1 MVDNMSSS
9 ASIEDADHAVYG
21 WVNDEMNVSVET
33 NNGFRKVPVRWV
45 AGEKSF
51 QAKNN
56 PDFRDNSGAL
66 ILPLITIERT
76 GVVKDVAKR
85 GGLNSIRFD
94 SKDGPSVLM
103 TTRKIKQDKTANFS
117 NAYAKQKSGKLNF
130 KTSKPT
136 KVVYE
141 ETFVPYPVYVEAVYK
156 ISFRSEYQQQM
167 NDMLQHFA
175 VGPKG
180 LNYTAIRYNGV
191 LYETFLGQDFSMSN
205 TISEMESE
213 RKFETS
219 MEIRVLAPLIGEG
232 RNQELPRVKK
242 RETVVEVKIARER
255 SILNPEEIPER

>member
-1 MVDNMSSS
+1 MVDKMSSS
-9 ASIEDADHAVYG
+9 ASLEDADHAVFA
-21 WVNDEMNVSVET
+21 WVNEEMNVSVET
-33 NNGFRKVPVRWV
+33 NNGFKKVPVRWV

-66 ILPLITIERT
+66 ILPLITVERT
-76 GVVKDVAKR
+76 GVTKDVAKR
-85 GGLNSIRFD
+85 GALNSVRFD
-94 SKDGPSVLM
+94 SKDGPSILKY
-103 TTRKIKQDKTANFS
+103 TRKIKQDKTANFS
-117 NAYAKQKSGKLNF
+117 NARARQKSGKLNF
-130 KTSKPT
+130 KTEKPT

-141 ETFVPYPVYVEAVYK
+141 ETFIPYPVYVEAMYK

-167 NDMLQHFA
+167 NDMIQHFA

-180 LNYTAIRYNGV
+180 LNYAAIRYNNI
-191 LYETFLGQDFSMSN
+191 LYEAFLGQEFSMSN
-205 TISEMESE
+205 TVSEMESE

-219 MEIRVLAPLIGEG
+219 LEIRVLAPLIGEG
-232 RNQELPRVKK
+232 NNQEVPMVQK